1 MSNRKLLS
9 PPKSAPD
16 IEYPAHMLLP
26 PPTPPP
32 TIPPCQDQRKVP
44 SLIIHL
50 IGNLPKRSEEM
61 PSTYSNE
68 YTRPLESLPP
78 PLFTPRYIMP
88 KKTHTIT
95 NKLETLNI
103 SQFQGSG
110 EQEPLL
116 TTQTQNNIPCFA
128 SQVPASRSV
137 CIPRILP
144 NNLTR
149 NETFPSD
156 I

>member
-9 PPKSAPD
+9 PPNSAPD

-50 IGNLPKRSEEM
+50 IGNLPKKNQEM
-61 PSTYSNE
+61 PPTYSNE
-68 YTRPLESLPP
+68 YTRPLNSLPP
-78 PLFTPRYIMP
+78 PLFTPKNIMP

-95 NKLETLNI
+95 NQLETLTI
-103 SQFQGSG
+103 SQSQGSS
-110 EQEPLL
+110 EQEPRL
-116 TTQTQNNIPCFA
+116 TSQTQNHIPF
-128 SQVPASRSV
+128 S
-137 CIPRILP
+137 
-144 NNLTR
+144 
-149 NETFPSD
+149 
-156 I
+156 